1 LGLIDTHSHLYLD
14 HFDDDLP
21 AVLVRAW
28 DSGVTKILIPG
39 IDLNSSRAALD
50 LAESD
55 PRIFASVGV
64 HPNDALT
71 WDDSTYQHLKTLA
84 QQPKV
89 VAVGEIGL
97 DYYRDR
103 APKELQIRILEQQ
116 LALAEECG
124 LPVII
129 HNRQAVEDLWP
140 ILQSWQAHLTLTNPA
155 LAARPGVLHAY
166 DGQTE
171 LGQAAVKA
179 NFFLSV
185 GGPIT
190 YKSAQS
196 RYSSL
201 AELPLT
207 SLLLETDAPFLPPH
221 PYRGKRNEPAYLTV
235 VANQLAE
242 ILQRPAAEIVGVTQ
256 DNANRL
262 FAWGTTLEH

>member
-1 LGLIDTHSHLYLD
+1 MGLVDTHCHLYLD
-14 HFDDDLP
+14 HFEADLS
-21 AVLVRAW
+21 AVLAHAW
-28 DSGVTKILIPG
+28 NSGLTKILIPG
-39 IDLNSSRAALD
+39 IDLKSSLAALE

-55 PRIFASVGV
+55 PRLFASVGV

-71 WDDSTYQHLKTLA
+71 WDEATYQHLKTLA
-84 QQPKV
+84 QHPKV
-89 VAVGEIGL
+89 VAIGEIGL

-116 LALAEECG
+116 LALAEECS

-140 ILQSWQAHLTLTNPA
+140 ILQSWQSCLTRTNPT

-166 DGQTE
+166 DGQSD
-171 LGQAAVKA
+171 LGQAAVNA
-179 NFFLSV
+179 HFLLSV
-185 GGPIT
+185 GGPVT

-196 RYSSL
+196 RFASL
-201 AELPLT
+201 ADLPLT

-221 PYRGKRNEPAYLTV
+221 PYRGQRNEPAYLTV
-235 VANQLAE
+235 VANQLAK
-242 ILQRPAAEIVGVTQ
+242 ILQLPADDIVGVTQ

-262 FAWGTTLEH
+262 FAWGTSLEH